1 LFIKY
6 IRIRRISRTQSEKNK
21 KMQGGKWQRL
31 CQLESVTPNIRSAMT
46 TFVLIVAEK
55 SMETIQVD
63 VSIQG
68 MMLNSNT

>member
-1 LFIKY
+1 
-6 IRIRRISRTQSEKNK
+6 
-21 KMQGGKWQRL
+21 MQGGKWQRL